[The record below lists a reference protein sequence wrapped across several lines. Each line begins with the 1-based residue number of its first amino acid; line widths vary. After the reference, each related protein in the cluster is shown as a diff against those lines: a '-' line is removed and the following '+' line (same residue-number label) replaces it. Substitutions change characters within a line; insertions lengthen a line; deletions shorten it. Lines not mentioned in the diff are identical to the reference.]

1 MPKQIFVHIFIMLTW
16 AVTSHAAPLK
26 TVMIISIDALH
37 PAALNG
43 RATPTIYK
51 VMKDG
56 DFTLD
61 GYSTNP
67 PKTLISHTAMFT
79 GLTPDKYGKM
89 DNQWQSGEPTI
100 KQKTIFDSAKHHG
113 FQTGYF
119 YSKEK
124 LGFLINAAVDVHQWV

>member
-1 MPKQIFVHIFIMLTW
+1 MRKKIFIQIIVFLVW

-26 TVMIISIDALH
+26 TVLIISIDALH

-56 DFTLD
+56 AFTLD

-79 GLTPDKYGKM
+79 GLTPDKNEKM

-100 KQKTIFDSAKHHG
+100 RRKTIFDSAKHQG
-113 FQTGYF
+113 FQKNIRNTR
-119 YSKEK
+119 YSVAELKNI
-124 LGFLINAAVDVHQWV
+124 LDRVLN

>member
-1 MPKQIFVHIFIMLTW
+1 MRKKMFIQIIIFLVW

-51 VMKDG
+51 VIKDG
-56 DFTLD
+56 AFTLD
-61 GYSTNP
+61 GYSTNL

-79 GLTPDKYGKM
+79 GPTPDKDRKM
-89 DNQWQSGEPTI
+89 DNQWQSGEP
-100 KQKTIFDSAKHHG
+100 A
-113 FQTGYF
+113 Y
-119 YSKEK
+119 E
-124 LGFLINAAVDVHQWV
+124 A